1 MTFEELGLSAA
12 VLNGVA
18 DAGYSEPTPI
28 QTQAIP
34 IVLQG
39 RDVIGCAQTGTGK
52 TASFVLPMLDV
63 LSAGRARARMPR
75 SLILEPTRELAMQV
89 ADNFTKYGKYL
100 KLNKALLIGGLSF
113 EDQDKIIDRGA
124 DVLIATPGR
133 LLDHFERGRLVLSDI
148 KIFVIDEADRM
159 LDMGFIPDV
168 EKISGLLPAL
178 RQTLLFS
185 ATILPEIRRLA
196 DRFMMNPREIA
207 VTPAATPLDTIE
219 QAMLIV
225 GGDEKEKRHVLRTLM
240 RERAIAGALI
250 FCNRKKDVDIVAKSL
265 AKHGFSAAGLHGDMS
280 QPARLETL
288 QRFKAGGVTFLVAS
302 DVAARGLDISGLPAV
317 INYDV
322 PTHPEDYIHRIGRTG
337 RAGMSG
343 HAYTLAT
350 PDDGEYI
357 AAIEKMMVRAIPRTT
372 LAGIDEAAFAEGDG
386 RRRRRG
392 RGRGGR
398 PARGGERRPERGG
411 ERRSDRGERRPER
424 RPVRGAEH
432 RTAHA
437 ESDRPAPAEPAHVTP
452 REPMTVESAVPAAE
466 RHDERAAAAAPRAH
480 ERPPR
485 HEPRRGRDRGP
496 RETEPAVV
504 GLGDHVPAF
513 LLRSVPEE
521 MLNGGKKK

>member
-1 MTFEELGLSAA
+1 MAFEELGLSAA
-12 VLNGVA
+12 ILNGVA

-28 QTQAIP
+28 QSQAIP

-52 TASFVLPMLDV
+52 TASFVLPMLDI

-168 EKISGLLPAL
+168 EKISGLLPPL

-219 QAMLIV
+219 QAMLLV
-225 GGDEKEKRHVLRTLM
+225 GGDDREKRHALRTLM

-265 AKHGFSAAGLHGDMS
+265 AKHGFSVAGLHGDMS
-280 QPARLETL
+280 QPARLDTL
-288 QRFKAGGVTFLVAS
+288 QRFKTGGVTYLVAS

-350 PDDGEYI
+350 PDDGEFI
-357 AAIEKMMVRAIPRTT
+357 AAIEKLMERAIPRTT
-372 LAGIDEAAFAEGDG
+372 LAGVDEAAFAEGEG
-386 RRRRRG
+386 GRRRRG
-392 RGRGGR
+392 RGRGRGR
-398 PARGGERRPERGG
+398 PERGARRPERG
-411 ERRSDRGERRPER
+411 DRRPER
-424 RPVRGAEH
+424 GTEPRP
-432 RTAHA
+432 AHA
-437 ESDRPAPAEPAHVTP
+437 DSRRDANAPPPAAADGEPAVC
-452 REPMTVESAVPAAE
+452 RDERPAAE
-466 RHDERAAAAAPRAH
+466 PPRAH
-480 ERPPR
+480 ERPSR

-496 RETEPAVV
+496 RESESAVV

-513 LLRSVPEE
+513 LLRPVPEE